1 VGAAAAADRAWM
13 RRALTLAERGW
24 GRVAPNPLVG
34 AVLVRDGEVVGEGWH
49 AELGMAHAEIMALR
63 EAGESAR
70 GATAYVTLEPCSH
83 HGRTPPC
90 TEALLAAGV
99 GRLVFAAADP
109 HPDARGGGDVL
120 EAAGILVTRGIE
132 EVAAR
137 DLNGAFFH
145 RYEAVN
151 RRRPWIELKLALSLD
166 ARVAD
171 ASGRSCWI
179 TGNDARA
186 AVHHL
191 RAGHDAIAIGV
202 GTALADDPRLT
213 VRGDTQPRVPP
224 VRVVFDRTLRLPID
238 SSLVRSA
245 REIPVWIVTGAD
257 VPAEAKAALEAAGVE
272 VLVATDLPTGLAALR
287 DRGID
292 SLFCEGGAGIAAALL
307 EADLVD
313 RLSLFYAPILLGG
326 GSLSPFAALPAR
338 QLEASRRWRHLRT
351 QTFGS
356 DTLITLARLE
366 LEAAT
371 GRPQCLRD

>member
-1 VGAAAAADRAWM
+1 
-13 RRALTLAERGW
+13 
-24 GRVAPNPLVG
+24 
-34 AVLVRDGEVVGEGWH
+34 
-49 AELGMAHAEIMALR
+49 MALR

-90 TEALLAAGV
+90 TEALIAAGV
-99 GRLVFAAADP
+99 ERLVFAAADP

-120 EAAGILVTRGIE
+120 EAAGISVTRGTE
-132 EVAAR
+132 EDAAR

-145 RYEAVN
+145 RYESVS

-179 TGNDARA
+179 TGDDARA

-191 RAGHDAIAIGV
+191 RAGHDAIAVGV

-224 VRVVFDRTLRLPID
+224 VRVVFDRALRLPID
-238 SSLVRSA
+238 SSLVKSA
-245 REIPVWIVTGAD
+245 REIPVWIVAGAD
-257 VPAEAKAALEAAGVE
+257 VPADAKAALEAAGVE
-272 VLVATDLPTGLAALR
+272 VLVATDLPAGLAALR

-366 LEAAT
+366 LEAADELA
-371 GRPQCLRD
+371 PPEV